1 MCRRSPPRR
10 KRPMRDLN
18 PEQVRRPKTLN
29 DAVIEDLQAEIERLR
44 EQLAA
49 RGEALA
55 AAQREIRK
63 RDIEL
68 ASWAL
73 TYNET
78 RESQLEA
85 ALRLLELDPGNDR
98 AMSWLRMMAGEHFEW
113 EPARAALASL
123 SLQPHHRGG
132 GNVSRWSKAGRCG
145 VLGHKWKID
154 TRYPV
159 FDTNPP

>member
-1 MCRRSPPRR
+1 MGESSSRAEAGFPTPPRS
-10 KRPMRDLN
+10 KVGASSTDLN
-18 PEQVRRPKTLN
+18 PEQVRKLRTTHASLPRPTAQSKLIIALC
-29 DAVIEDLQAEIERLR
+29 DSW
-44 EQLAA
+44 LAQ
-49 RGEALA
+49 GEALA

-123 SLQPHHRGG
+123 SSP
-132 GNVSRWSKAGRCG
+132 
-145 VLGHKWKID
+145 
-154 TRYPV
+154 TTEEE
-159 FDTNPP
+159 TNG